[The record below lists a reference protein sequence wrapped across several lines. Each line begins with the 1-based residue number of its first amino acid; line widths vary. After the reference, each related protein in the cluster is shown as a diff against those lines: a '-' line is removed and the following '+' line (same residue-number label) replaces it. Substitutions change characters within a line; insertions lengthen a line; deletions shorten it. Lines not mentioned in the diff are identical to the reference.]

1 MRTFYLG
8 KNDLYVTSIECISQT
23 LLKSHFGRNFEK
35 IFFFDFFSQKGPFL
49 AKNEEKKKFLGKI
62 FFIKIGFQTFF

>member
-23 LLKSHFGRNFEK
+23 LLKSHFGRKNEK
-35 IFFFDFFSQKGPFL
+35 IFFFHFFSQKGPFL
-49 AKNEEKKKFLGKI
+49 AKNEEKNEKKKN
-62 FFIKIGFQTFF
+62 FFRSV